1 MHRDPWAVVACALRS
16 LLVPPFLLWIV
27 GRQSEFGTREA
38 LSGKVAAASEMRGSE
53 SEGGGGS
60 GNQKM
65 DVKMFIR

>member
-1 MHRDPWAVVACALRS
+1 L
-16 LLVPPFLLWIV
+16 FGII

-38 LSGKVAAASEMRGSE
+38 LSGKGPAASDMRGSE
-53 SEGGGGS
+53 SEGGGS